1 MIVAVAPAAA
11 ELPAVI
17 VSVLVASFTDTAA
30 TAVLED
36 DADKFQVVPVGVA
49 VKAVA
54 TITLVV
60 AEALRLTAASV

>member
-1 MIVAVAPAAA
+1 MVAVAPAIA

-17 VSVLVASFTDTAA
+17 VNVLVALSTDTTAA
-30 TAVLED
+30 AVLDD
-36 DADKFQVVPVGVA
+36 DADKFHAVPVGVA

-60 AEALRLTAASV
+60 SDARRLTAVSV